1 MRLLLLAGTREAR
14 LLAKKLA
21 AMPRIDAIASLA
33 GATRT
38 PAELALPTRC
48 GGFGGKE
55 AFRDYLKAAGIE
67 AVLDATH
74 PFAERISRR
83 TAEICR
89 GEGLPH
95 AMVLRP
101 EWRPRPGDDWTELDC
116 AENAAGIIPDGAAV
130 FLATGPH
137 GVERFANLQGRKVIC
152 RRIEQPERPFPFP
165 GGVYLVDRP
174 PFSMEDELSLFRRL
188 EIDWLIVKNSGGDA
202 SRPKLDAA
210 RVLGIKVA
218 LLRRP
223 PVPDAVLL
231 RSVDEAIDWARRLP

>member
-38 PAELALPTRC
+38 PAELALPMRC

-74 PFAERISRR
+74 PFAERISGR
-83 TAEICR
+83 TAEVCL

-101 EWRPRPGDDWTELDC
+101 EWRPGPGDDWTELDC

-152 RRIEQPERPFPFP
+152 RRIEQPERPFPFL
-165 GGVYLVDRP
+165 GGEYLVDRP

-231 RSVDEAIDWARRLP
+231 RSVDEAIGWVRRLP